1 VACREGR
8 ALAERLGFTGVE
20 LAHVATAISEIAGN
34 VWRHAGGGRIMLDR
48 REDAGRVGI
57 VVRAV
62 DTGAGIPDTEAAL
75 ADGWSTTG
83 SMGMGLPG
91 ARRLMDEFEIAS
103 EPGRGT
109 AVTMTRWHATSPA
122 AGPWLLD
129 WSTAPAAAPA
139 GARALVRR
147 LRSGVLAATIACRTG
162 TASPDEVAALLE
174 AHAGES
180 PIRLAELCRA
190 GLPGGGGV
198 SLALASLSMFDAR
211 MTWLA
216 LGDAEGLLVGAGG
229 ARPRRSSAPRAPR
242 GLPDRPALRAATL
255 TMGPRDALVLV
266 AGRPLPPGFVP
277 APGAAP
283 RRVAEDLLALLGAGG
298 LALVARRA

>member
-8 ALAERLGFTGVE
+8 LLAERLGFTTVE
-20 LAHVATAISEIAGN
+20 LAHVVTAISEIAGN
-34 VWRHAGGGRIMLDR
+34 IWRHAGGGRVELDR
-48 REDAGRVGI
+48 REEAGRVGI
-57 VVRAV
+57 VVRAL
-62 DTGAGIPDTEAAL
+62 DSGAGIADTEAAL
-75 ADGWSTTG
+75 ADGWSSTG

-91 ARRLMDEFEIAS
+91 ARRLMDEFEITS

-109 AVTMTRWHATSPA
+109 TVTMTRWHAAAAA

-139 GARALVRR
+139 GARALVHR
-147 LRSGVLAATIACRTG
+147 LRGGLLAATIACRPG
-162 TASPDEVAALLE
+162 TAAPDEVAALLE
-174 AHAGES
+174 AHAGDS
-180 PIRLAELCRA
+180 PLALAERCRA
-190 GLPGGGGV
+190 ELPGGGGV

-216 LGDAEGLLVGAGG
+216 LGDADGLLSGG
-229 ARPRRSSAPRAPR
+229 AAAWPRRSGAPRPS
-242 GLPDRPALRAATL
+242 GGRPSSLRAATL
-255 TMGPRDALVLV
+255 TMGPRDTLVLV
-266 AGRPLPPGFVP
+266 AGRPLPAGFVP

-283 RRVAEDLLALLGAGG
+283 RRVAEDLLALLGPGG